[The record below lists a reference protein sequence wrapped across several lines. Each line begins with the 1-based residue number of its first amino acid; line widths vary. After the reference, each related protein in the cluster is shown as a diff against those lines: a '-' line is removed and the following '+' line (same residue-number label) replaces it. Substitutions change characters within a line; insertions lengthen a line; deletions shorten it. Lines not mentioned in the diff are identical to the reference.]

1 MEKILISACLMGYA
15 VRYNGSDKAFISDT
29 VAHWRREL
37 RLVIHCPELA
47 AGLSTP
53 RLPAEIIGGCAEQVL
68 SGTARII
75 ESSGQDVTQ
84 HYVLAAWLALNA
96 AQAAH
101 CRFALLTDGSPTCGS
116 QRIYDGHFHGQQQP
130 GQGVAAALLRQHGI
144 AVFAETQL
152 PELIQRVAE
161 AER

>member
-15 VRYNGSDKAFISDT
+15 VRYNGRDKAFISAT
-29 VAHWRREL
+29 VARWRREQ
-37 RLVIHCPELA
+37 RLIIHCPELA
-47 AGLSTP
+47 AGLETP
-53 RLPAEIIGGCAEQVL
+53 RLPAEIHNGSAAQVL

-75 ESSGQDVTQ
+75 ESNGKDVTQ
-84 HYVLAAWLALNA
+84 HYVLAAWLALKA
-96 AQAAH
+96 AQDAH

-116 QRIYDGHFHGQQQP
+116 QRVYDGGFRGQQWP

-144 AVFAETQL
+144 AVYAETQL
-152 PELIQRVAE
+152 AELIQRVAE